1 MKLLITTEGNKF
13 FYKDTDLHT
22 KYGMIKKDVIENAK
36 LGDILTTNTGKQ
48 MHLIE
53 SSFLDEYQ
61 KIKRGPQIIPRKD
74 LGIIIAETGITPN
87 WKILDVG
94 CGSGAITLFFANLLA
109 KGKVYSFDIREDHLT
124 IAKANAEQLRLKN
137 IIFKHHDVYE
147 SIPLKKLN
155 MILFDLP
162 EPWKP
167 IKNAAKAL
175 LPGGFLVSYSPTI
188 PQVSDFIEAIVKDQ
202 EFVVLK
208 TVEIIEREWELAGRT
223 IRPLSQQIG
232 HSGFITICR
241 RI

>member
-13 FYKDTDLHT
+13 FYRDADLHT
-22 KYGMIKKDVIENAK
+22 KFGLIKKETIEKAK
-36 LGDILTTNTGKQ
+36 VGDCLTTNTGKQ
-48 MHLIE
+48 MHIIE
-53 SSFLDEYQ
+53 SSFLDEYF

-87 WKILDVG
+87 WKVLDVG
-94 CGSGAITLFFANLLA
+94 CGSGAMTLFFANLLVR
-109 KGKVYSFDIREDHLT
+109 GKVYSFDIREDHLA
-124 IAKANAEQLRLKN
+124 IAKANAEQLKLKN

-155 MILFDLP
+155 MILLDLP
-162 EPWKP
+162 EPWKT
-167 IKNAAKAL
+167 ISSAEKAL

-188 PQVSDFIEAIVKDQ
+188 PQVSDFIEAIAKQQQFIVI
-202 EFVVLK
+202 K
-208 TVEIIEREWELAGRT
+208 TIEIIEREWELAGRT

-241 RI
+241 KI